1 MELTHT
7 VVASLTQYGKTT
19 TLEGIIFRSGVRAV
33 AFKTKRGEAG
43 FQNYHEI
50 PAYFVAGSGWQYV
63 ESLVNSTLN
72 EKVKY
77 EVGMRNAIM
86 QVSRGWRGDLRQLW
100 DSSRKLAETER
111 SGFKKDVFSRLSEY
125 LELVVPEIE
134 RHSFSHE
141 IVIQDGINVMDLTGM
156 RKETQSLVIASV
168 IHLASR
174 DWSNVVII
182 IPEAWE
188 HIPQGRNT
196 PVKLVAA
203 DYIRKGA
210 SIGNYLFLDSQD
222 IAGIDK
228 EPLRQCDNWIL
239 GHQKDSREVK
249 RTLEEIP
256 KSKRPDA
263 EEIMTLTRGVFYA
276 VLRNDVHKVFV
287 QPSWMDSETAVKV
300 ARGELSVDDIGKPV
314 ESDEVNREEAEKL
327 RNDNR
332 DLLIVNNEQTKL
344 IEKIEAKNKELEGIK
359 TRLET
364 AENHNKYNDEKLKIL
379 SDVHENLKKR
389 SDLGI
394 RLVDLFREI
403 SGSQFSLSESK
414 IGSLDVNLKT
424 DGLVVNVEP
433 SVRTV
438 IIDAEKEWSGKVLQV
453 MLEDFKDQVDGVAAS
468 AISQALT
475 ERGWIKS
482 TGDLSMNVLPK
493 MVDDGLLIK
502 EGKTSN
508 VRYRLPSRVEVKLG
522 K

>member
-1 MELTHT
+1 MKILLGYSIPEGKTVLMELTHT

-19 TLEGIIFRSGVRAV
+19 TLEGIISRSGSRAV

-100 DSSRKLAETER
+100 DTSRKLAETER

-134 RHSFSHE
+134 RHHFSHE
-141 IVIQDGINVMDLTGM
+141 IMIEDGINVMDLTGM
-156 RKETQSLVIASV
+156 RRETQSLVIASV

-210 SIGNYLFLDSQD
+210 AVGNFLFLDSQD

-228 EPLRQCDNWIL
+228 EPLRQCDNWLL
-239 GHQKDSREVK
+239 GHQKDAREVK

-344 IEKIEAKNKELEGIK
+344 IEKMEAKNKELEGRK
-359 TRLET
+359 
-364 AENHNKYNDEKLKIL
+364 
-379 SDVHENLKKR
+379 S
-389 SDLGI
+389 
-394 RLVDLFREI
+394 
-403 SGSQFSLSESK
+403 
-414 IGSLDVNLKT
+414 
-424 DGLVVNVEP
+424 VV
-433 SVRTV
+433 
-438 IIDAEKEWSGKVLQV
+438 
-453 MLEDFKDQVDGVAAS
+453 
-468 AISQALT
+468 
-475 ERGWIKS
+475 
-482 TGDLSMNVLPK
+482 
-493 MVDDGLLIK
+493 
-502 EGKTSN
+502 
-508 VRYRLPSRVEVKLG
+508 
-522 K
+522 